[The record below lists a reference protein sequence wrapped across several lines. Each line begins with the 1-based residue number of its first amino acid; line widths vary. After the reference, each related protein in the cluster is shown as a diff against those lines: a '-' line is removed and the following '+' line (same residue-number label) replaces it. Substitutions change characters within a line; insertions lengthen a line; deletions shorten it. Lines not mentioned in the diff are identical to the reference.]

1 METIFAINANI
12 FTMSDKN
19 NNWHMLSKTSYQLIK
34 IWIVYWLLDRY
45 WLSIGWKIK
54 LEENKALSLN

>member
-34 IWIVYWLLDRY
+34 IWIVY
-45 WLSIGWKIK
+45 
-54 LEENKALSLN
+54 